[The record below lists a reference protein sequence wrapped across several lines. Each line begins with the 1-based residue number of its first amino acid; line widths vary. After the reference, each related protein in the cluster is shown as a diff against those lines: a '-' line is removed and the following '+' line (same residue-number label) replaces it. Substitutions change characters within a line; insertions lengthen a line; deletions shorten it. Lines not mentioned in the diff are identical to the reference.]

1 MHPVTQRAL
10 SREQTRGEEHV
21 GLLGPACV
29 LQREE
34 SSTPSSLCHRK
45 RMSQATFP
53 FSARSVKAT
62 PRCRIQRT
70 CEDAQMGRVLRERET
85 PATIDS
91 LSTGSEAAHVSSVQ
105 RRIHGL
111 PCLQERAVL
120 EPRCWLPG
128 EFLTIG
134 WAERFHRLLLCCKG
148 LRVLRPSPTVSCPL
162 SCGGATLAAAP
173 PHCPFR
179 RWLAVPLLIEVSP
192 RVAVFDPAGTR
203 GGPS

>member
-1 MHPVTQRAL
+1 MHPVTQRAF
-10 SREQTRGEEHV
+10 SREQTQGEEHV

-62 PRCRIQRT
+62 TRCRIQRT

-91 LSTGSEAAHVSSVQ
+91 LSTGSEAAHVSSVHVASMVSHAC
-105 RRIHGL
+105 RREL
-111 PCLQERAVL
+111 
-120 EPRCWLPG
+120 
-128 EFLTIG
+128 
-134 WAERFHRLLLCCKG
+134 
-148 LRVLRPSPTVSCPL
+148 
-162 SCGGATLAAAP
+162 
-173 PHCPFR
+173 
-179 RWLAVPLLIEVSP
+179 
-192 RVAVFDPAGTR
+192 
-203 GGPS
+203 

>member
-70 CEDAQMGRVLRERET
+70 CEDAH
-85 PATIDS
+85 I
-91 LSTGSEAAHVSSVQ
+91 SSVQ

-120 EPRCWLPG
+120 EPRCWLPD

-192 RVAVFDPAGTR
+192 RVAVFDPAETR